1 MSWRFLQIVLLS
13 SEHIKRQVKKE
24 YRHYQEKTEM
34 CVILR
39 RLGLIVAVC
48 QVIEVYTASSAPRFS
63 LHLQPGMILIIYII
77 FYNIY

>member
-1 MSWRFLQIVLLS
+1 MSWRFLRIVLLS
-13 SEHIKRQVKKE
+13 SEHIKRQVKKQ

-34 CVILR
+34 CVILH
-39 RLGLIVAVC
+39 RLGLILAVC

-63 LHLQPGMILIIYII
+63 LHLQPGMILII